1 MTTEF
6 IVFLVV
12 QAIVDVVLLA
22 AAVFCVLRL
31 KTYRRMVQ
39 LMTAASEKVE
49 TDPALLDEWAAKRSN
64 LPEGSP
70 KWHAYTNRLE
80 AEGYFKQS

>member
-1 MTTEF
+1 MATEF
-6 IVFLVV
+6 IVFLAVQVV
-12 QAIVDVVLLA
+12 VDVAFIV

-31 KTYRRMVQ
+31 RGYRRMVQ

-49 TDPALLDEWAAKRSN
+49 TDPALIEEWAATRSN

-80 AEGYFKQS
+80 AEGYFKQG

>member
-6 IVFLVV
+6 IVFLVA
-12 QAIVDVVLLA
+12 QIIVDVVLIA
-22 AAVFCVLRL
+22 CAVFCVMRL
-31 KTYRRMVQ
+31 KGYRRMVQ

-49 TDPALLDEWAAKRSN
+49 TDPALIEEWAATRSN

-80 AEGYFKQS
+80 AEGYFKKG